1 MPADLLG
8 AVAGL
13 FAAAAWGAGDFGGG
27 FATKRLPVFV
37 ALLGSQLVGLAG
49 SAAGMALLGE
59 PLPAPADAAWAAAA
73 ALFGVFGL
81 AGLYR
86 ALADG
91 RMGIVA
97 PITGVLTAAI
107 PVAVGIA
114 TAGLP
119 GPVRLAGFGAALLAI
134 VLVSLV
140 DDGTTGRGGLLLA
153 VGAGLGFGLYSACV
167 GQVEAGVFGPLLV
180 SRATASVL
188 VLVVVAA
195 TRPPVRSAASAEPRI
210 LLLVLLVGI
219 LDLAGNAMFLV
230 AVQASGLA
238 LAAVLGSLYPVST
251 VILAAIVLHEP
262 VGRVHAVGIAMAA
275 LATILVVGGA

>member
-8 AVAGL
+8 AAAGL
-13 FAAAAWGAGDFGGG
+13 VAAAFWGAGDFGGG
-27 FATKRLPVFV
+27 IAAKRLPAMVV
-37 ALLGSQLVGLAG
+37 LLGSQLIGLAG
-49 SAAGMALLGE
+49 AIAGTVLLGE
-59 PLPAPADAAWAAAA
+59 SLPAPADAAWAVSA
-73 ALFGVFGL
+73 ALFGAFGL

-114 TAGLP
+114 TAGAP
-119 GPVRLAGFGAALLAI
+119 GPVRLAGFGLALLAI

-153 VGAGLGFGLYSACV
+153 IGAGLGFGLYSTCV
-167 GQVEAGVFGPLLV
+167 GQIEEGVFGPIMV
-180 SRATASVL
+180 SRATASAL
-188 VLVVVAA
+188 VLAIVVARRTPLLA
-195 TRPPVRSAASAEPRI
+195 MASAEPR
-210 LLLVLLVGI
+210 LLRLVVLVGI
-219 LDLAGNAMFLV
+219 LDLAGNAAFL
-230 AVQASGLA
+230 AAAQASGLA

-251 VILAAIVLHEP
+251 VILAAIVLREP
-262 VGRVHAVGIAMAA
+262 IGRVHAVGISTAA
-275 LATILVVGGA
+275 LAAVLIVGGV

>member
-1 MPADLLG
+1 VPPDLL
-8 AVAGL
+8 
-13 FAAAAWGAGDFGGG
+13 AAAAALLAAASWGAGDFGGG
-27 FATKRLPVFV
+27 FATKHLPVFV

-49 SAAGMALLGE
+49 ALAGMVALGE
-59 PLPAPADAAWAAAA
+59 PLPTPVDAAWAASA
-73 ALFGVFGL
+73 ALFGALGL

-91 RMGIVA
+91 RMGVVA

-119 GPVRLAGFGAALLAI
+119 GPVRLAGFAVAILAI

-153 VGAGLGFGLYSACV
+153 IGAGLGFGLYSACV
-167 GQVEAGVFGPLLV
+167 GQVGDGVFGPLMV

-188 VLVVVAA
+188 VLAIVVARR
-195 TRPPVRSAASAEPRI
+195 TPVRAVARAEPR
-210 LLLVLLVGI
+210 LLRLVALVGI
-219 LDLAGNAMFLV
+219 LDLIGNAMFLV
-230 AVQASGLA
+230 AAQASGLA

-251 VILAAIVLHEP
+251 VILAAVVLREP
-262 VGRVHAVGIAMAA
+262 IGRVHAVGIAAAA
-275 LATILVVGGA
+275 LAAVLVVGGA

>member
-1 MPADLLG
+1 MPTDLLG
-8 AVAGL
+8 AAAGL
-13 FAAAAWGAGDFGGG
+13 LAAGAWGAGDFGGG
-27 FATKRLPVFV
+27 FATKRLPAMVV
-37 ALLGSQLVGLAG
+37 VLGSQLVGLAG
-49 SAAGMALLGE
+49 AAAMMILLSE

-73 ALFGVFGL
+73 ALFGSLGL

-91 RMGIVA
+91 QMGIVA

-134 VLVSLV
+134 VLVSLS

-153 VGAGLGFGLYSACV
+153 VGAGVGFGLYSACV
-167 GQVEAGVFGPLLV
+167 GQVQEGVFGPLLV
-180 SRATASVL
+180 SRATASIL
-188 VLVVVAA
+188 VMTIVAV
-195 TRPPVRSAASAEPRI
+195 TRTPVRAAVAGERRI

-251 VILAAIVLHEP
+251 VILAAIVLREP
-262 VGRVHAVGIAMAA
+262 IGRVHAAGIVTAA
-275 LATILVVGGA
+275 LATVLIVGGA

>member
-1 MPADLLG
+1 VPADLL
-8 AVAGL
+8 AAAAGL
-13 FAAAAWGAGDFGGG
+13 LAAAAWGAGDFGGG

-37 ALLGSQLVGLAG
+37 ALLASQLVGLAG
-49 SAAGMALLGE
+49 AAAGMVLLGE

-73 ALFGVFGL
+73 ALFGAFGL

-97 PITGVLTAAI
+97 PITGILTATI
-107 PVAVGIA
+107 PIAVGIA

-119 GPVRLAGFGAALLAI
+119 GPVRLAGFGVALLAI
-134 VLVSLV
+134 VLVSLA

-153 VGAGLGFGLYSACV
+153 IGAGVGFGLYSACV
-167 GQVEAGVFGPLLV
+167 GQVGEGVFGPLMV
-180 SRATASVL
+180 SRATASAL

-195 TRPPVRSAASAEPRI
+195 QRTPVRAVASAEPRLI
-210 LLLVLLVGI
+210 LLVGLVGT

-238 LAAVLGSLYPVST
+238 LAAVLGSLYPVAT
-251 VILAAIVLHEP
+251 VILAAAVLREP
-262 VGRVHAVGIAMAA
+262 IGRVHAAGIGAAA
-275 LATILVVGGA
+275 LAAVLVVGGA

>member
-1 MPADLLG
+1 MPPDLL
-8 AVAGL
+8 AAAAAL
-13 FAAAAWGAGDFGGG
+13 LAAAAWGAGDFGGG

-49 SAAGMALLGE
+49 ALAGMVAFGE
-59 PLPAPADAAWAAAA
+59 PLPTPVDAAWAASA
-73 ALFGVFGL
+73 ALFGALGL

-119 GPVRLAGFGAALLAI
+119 GPVRLAGFAVAILAI

-153 VGAGLGFGLYSACV
+153 IGAGLGFGLYSACV
-167 GQVEAGVFGPLLV
+167 GQVEDGVFGPLMV

-188 VLVVVAA
+188 VLAIVVARR
-195 TRPPVRSAASAEPRI
+195 TPVRAVARAEPR
-210 LLLVLLVGI
+210 LLQLVALVGV
-219 LDLAGNAMFLV
+219 LDLIGNAMFLV
-230 AVQASGLA
+230 AAQASGLA

-251 VILAAIVLHEP
+251 VILAAVVLREP
-262 VGRVHAVGIAMAA
+262 IGRVHAVGIAAAA
-275 LATILVVGGA
+275 LAAVLIVGGA

>member
-27 FATKRLPVFV
+27 FATKRLPAMVV
-37 ALLGSQLVGLAG
+37 VLGSQLVGLAG
-49 SAAGMALLGE
+49 AAALMILLGE
-59 PLPAPADAAWAAAA
+59 SLPEPADAAWAAAA
-73 ALFGVFGL
+73 ALFGALGL

-91 RMGIVA
+91 QMGIVA

-119 GPVRLAGFGAALLAI
+119 GPVRLAGFGVALLAI
-134 VLVSLV
+134 VLVSLS

-153 VGAGLGFGLYSACV
+153 FGAGLGFGLYSACI
-167 GQVEAGVFGPLLV
+167 GQVEEGVFGPLLV
-180 SRATASVL
+180 SRATASIL
-188 VLVVVAA
+188 VLAIVAT
-195 TRPPVRSAASAEPRI
+195 TRVPVLSAAAGEPRI
-210 LLLVLLVGI
+210 LRLVLLVGI

-251 VILAAIVLHEP
+251 VILAAVLLREP
-262 VGRVHAVGIAMAA
+262 IGRVHAAGIATAA
-275 LATILVVGGA
+275 LATVLIIGGA

>member
-27 FATKRLPVFV
+27 FATKRLPAMVV
-37 ALLGSQLVGLAG
+37 LLGSQLVGLAG
-49 SAAGMALLGE
+49 AAAMMIVLGE

-73 ALFGVFGL
+73 ALFGAFGL

-134 VLVSLV
+134 VLVSLS

-153 VGAGLGFGLYSACV
+153 LGAGLGFGLYSACV
-167 GQVEAGVFGPLLV
+167 GQVEEGVFGPLLV
-180 SRATASVL
+180 SRATASIL
-188 VLVVVAA
+188 VLAVVAA
-195 TRPPVRSAASAEPRI
+195 RRAPVRAAVAGELRI
-210 LLLVLLVGI
+210 LRLVLLVGI

-251 VILAAIVLHEP
+251 VILAAVVLREP
-262 VGRVHAVGIAMAA
+262 IGRVHAAGIATAA
-275 LATILVVGGA
+275 LATVLIVGGA

>member
-1 MPADLLG
+1 MPADLL
-8 AVAGL
+8 AAAAGL

-37 ALLGSQLVGLAG
+37 ALLGSHLVGLAG
-49 SAAGMALLGE
+49 ALAGMVVLGE
-59 PLPAPADAAWAAAA
+59 PLPTPVDAAWAAAA
-73 ALFGVFGL
+73 ALFGALGL

-97 PITGVLTAAI
+97 PITGILTAAI

-114 TAGLP
+114 SAGLP
-119 GPVRLAGFGAALLAI
+119 GPVRLSGFGVALLAI
-134 VLVSLV
+134 ILVSLS

-153 VGAGLGFGLYSACV
+153 IGAGLGFGLYSACV
-167 GQVEAGVFGPLLV
+167 GQVEVGVFGPLMV

-188 VLVVVAA
+188 VLVIVVARR
-195 TRPPVRSAASAEPRI
+195 TPVRAVARAEPRL
-210 LLLVLLVGI
+210 LLLVALVGV

-230 AVQASGLA
+230 AAQASGLA

-251 VILAAIVLHEP
+251 VILAAIVLREP
-262 VGRVHAVGIAMAA
+262 IGRVHAIGIVTAA
-275 LATILVVGGA
+275 LAAVLIVGGA